1 MPFATGG
8 TVAGCFR
15 AGFFTF
21 SLVNVHLYYGSEKPA
36 DIARR
41 CLKTS
46 RWRRGQALYRGIHRC
61 GTALV
66 YTLMF
71 LALLAI
77 SAQVGT
83 SRYSVDAILERHVP
97 WWSRIAEVTPKR
109 ASISTNNA

>member
-1 MPFATGG
+1 
-8 TVAGCFR
+8 
-15 AGFFTF
+15 
-21 SLVNVHLYYGSEKPA
+21 
-36 DIARR
+36 
-41 CLKTS
+41 
-46 RWRRGQALYRGIHRC
+46 
-61 GTALV
+61 
-66 YTLMF
+66 MF